1 MSKKRLQFAQIQV
14 LRWLQG
20 RISDQFV
27 KAYISNEIALLERI
41 GYPINSSGTELVFE
55 KKPKINKPLPGQ
67 LELIDDG
74 ERPRHGEC
82 RIHGRISTDN
92 GTLEIEKAGDG
103 TTIGQRCG
111 LCDANTNKLPTTNG
125 GSTK

>member
-1 MSKKRLQFAQIQV
+1 MSKKRLRFAQIQV

-55 KKPKINKPLPGQ
+55 NK
-67 LELIDDG
+67 
-74 ERPRHGEC
+74 
-82 RIHGRISTDN
+82 
-92 GTLEIEKAGDG
+92 
-103 TTIGQRCG
+103 
-111 LCDANTNKLPTTNG
+111 
-125 GSTK
+125 